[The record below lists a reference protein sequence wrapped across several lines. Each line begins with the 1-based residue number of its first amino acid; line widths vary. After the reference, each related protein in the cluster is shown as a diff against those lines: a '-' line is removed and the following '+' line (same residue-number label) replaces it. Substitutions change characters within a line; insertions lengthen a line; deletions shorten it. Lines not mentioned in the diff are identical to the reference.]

1 MCQNSA
7 SVTWPF
13 TSLALFH
20 AVHSLPFLN
29 VVLKRRKVLLRGK
42 KEKVSFLNAL
52 KPCCGRYRVE
62 AGHQGQAQEEAQGT
76 ANLAKKGKNFLARIE
91 KIRSFHNFFSIDS
104 MRPYTTIDRF
114 SSKKSY
120 FFKKNPYV
128 YTLIGW
134 KLLCVY
140 LPDEVVDVIDV
151 CLFEDL
157 LVCRSEVEGQ
167 VGVVRGEEH
176 VLEALLDGLD
186 CKRKYKDS
194 L

>member
-1 MCQNSA
+1 M
-7 SVTWPF
+7 
-13 TSLALFH
+13 
-20 AVHSLPFLN
+20 
-29 VVLKRRKVLLRGK
+29 
-42 KEKVSFLNAL
+42 
-52 KPCCGRYRVE
+52 
-62 AGHQGQAQEEAQGT
+62 
-76 ANLAKKGKNFLARIE
+76 
-91 KIRSFHNFFSIDS
+91 
-104 MRPYTTIDRF
+104 
-114 SSKKSY
+114 
-120 FFKKNPYV
+120 
-128 YTLIGW
+128 
-134 KLLCVY
+134 Y